1 MKSTK
6 KRAASVALFL
16 ERGESMAATR
26 LIALHIN
33 KGKTLAQCLSERL
46 DYSQNPDK
54 TNGGELI
61 SAYECDPVTAD
72 EEFLLSKRQY
82 AQSIGRIWR
91 NDVIAYQIRQSFMP
105 GEVTAEEAN
114 QIGHETAMRFT
125 KGRHA
130 FTVSTHTDRAHIHN
144 HIIFNS
150 TNLEGTRKFRNF
162 LRSGL
167 ALQKLSDIICLEH
180 GLSVIKPKPYRNRIK
195 RTVFPKRH
203 TKRAQIEAT
212 LEDILKKNP
221 KDMKDVARLFRERGY
236 ETREGKYLAVK
247 GRGQKRFI
255 RLRSLHAGYT
265 EKDISTR
272 LGKQKPFSML
282 IDIQAKLN
290 EGKGRGYE
298 RWAKSFNIKQM
309 AQVLCFLQEN
319 GIRDYEELAAK
330 AEQVTNNFDRLSASI
345 KEKESRLQE
354 IATLKKHIFN
364 YSRTRSTY
372 EAYRK
377 SGYSKK
383 FMEEHREEITLHK
396 AAKAAF
402 DELSVKKLPKI
413 KELNA
418 EYAAILSE
426 KKTLYGKYRKARK
439 AMQEYTIARKNV
451 ETILEIHPERNEQT
465 MTVQR

>member
-1 MKSTK
+1 
-6 KRAASVALFL
+6 
-16 ERGESMAATR
+16 MAATR

-33 KGKTLAQCLSERL
+33 KGKTLVQCLSDRL

-54 TNGGELI
+54 TDGGELI
-61 SAYECDPVTAD
+61 SSYECDPTTAD

-82 AQSIGRIWR
+82 EQSIGRIWR

-114 QIGHETAMRFT
+114 QIGRETAMRFT

-180 GLSVIKPKPYRNRIK
+180 GLSVIKPKPYRSRIK
-195 RTVFPKRH
+195 RTAFPKRH

-212 LEDILKKNP
+212 LEGILKKNP
-221 KDMKDVARLFRERGY
+221 KDMKDVARMFRECGY

-265 EKDISTR
+265 EKDITAR
-272 LGKQKPFSML
+272 FGKQKHFSML

-319 GIRDYEELAAK
+319 GIRDYDDLVEK
-330 AEQVTNNFDRLSASI
+330 AETATESFDLLSAQI
-345 KEKESRLQE
+345 KDRERRLKE
-354 IATLKKHIFN
+354 IVDLKKHIFN
-364 YSRTRSTY
+364 YSRTRSVY
-372 EAYRK
+372 EQYRK

-383 FMEEHREEITLHK
+383 FMEAHREEITLHK
-396 AAKAAF
+396 AAKTAF
-402 DELSVKKLPKI
+402 DALSVKKLPKI
-413 KELNA
+413 RELNE
-418 EYAAILSE
+418 EYSRVLSE
-426 KKTLYGKYRKARK
+426 KKKLYADYRKARRQ
-439 AMQEYTIARKNV
+439 MEEYAIARKNV
-451 ETILEIHPERNEQT
+451 ETILEIEPEKKTRAAT
-465 MTVQR
+465 MHR